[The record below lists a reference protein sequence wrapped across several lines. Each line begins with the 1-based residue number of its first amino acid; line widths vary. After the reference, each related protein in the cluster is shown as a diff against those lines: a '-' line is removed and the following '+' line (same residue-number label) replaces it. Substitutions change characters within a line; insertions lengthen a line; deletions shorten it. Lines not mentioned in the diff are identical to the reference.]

1 MRTNVEFTSDS
12 FPPYPGE
19 DEEINPG
26 IWGKRLAEFIVS
38 KLPEHGIITDE
49 FYTEDW
55 GWEIPVKN
63 AAFPIFIGCSN
74 AAERGGNKF
83 TCFIDPCRLTIRRG
97 LLFRKIST
105 VVDVARVA
113 DALDGILRSHP
124 DINELS
130 WRNGNNID
138 T

>member
-1 MRTNVEFTSDS
+1 MRTHVEFVSDE

-38 KLPEHGIITDE
+38 RLPDHGITTEE

-63 AAFPIFIGCSN
+63 EAFPIYIGCSN
-74 AAERGGNKF
+74 QSDPGGNQF
-83 TCFIDPCRLTIRRG
+83 LCFIDPSKPIVRRG
-97 LLFRKIST
+97 FFRKVST
-105 VVDVARVA
+105 VADVARVA
-113 DALDGILRSHP
+113 DALDQILSSHP
-124 DINELS
+124 GIRDLRWWSEAEI
-130 WRNGNNID
+130 
-138 T
+138 